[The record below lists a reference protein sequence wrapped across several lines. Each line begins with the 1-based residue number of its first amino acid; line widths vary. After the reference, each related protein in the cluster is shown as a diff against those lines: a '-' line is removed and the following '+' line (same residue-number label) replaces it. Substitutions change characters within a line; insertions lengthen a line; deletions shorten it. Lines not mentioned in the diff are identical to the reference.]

1 MLEHDGACSGSF
13 EPLRNLPDDKLAVLG
28 LVSTKGD
35 RLEPADD
42 LLGRIE
48 EASRYVSR
56 DQLGHA
62 VVALAAAADVDLG
75 RRLRPSAM
83 TRRTELSPWLGVC
96 ALVVEHA
103 GPPSAPSPV
112 RGSS

>member
-1 MLEHDGACSGSF
+1 MLEHDGACSGSL

-28 LVSTKGD
+28 VVSTKGD
-35 RLEPADD
+35 RLAPADD

-62 VVALAAAADVDLG
+62 VVALATAADGDLG

-83 TRRTELSPWLGVC
+83 TRRTDSFP
-96 ALVVEHA
+96 H
-103 GPPSAPSPV
+103 
-112 RGSS
+112 GSGYARW